1 MTFNAIVWKMIRVN
15 FKRYL
20 LYLSCNTFAIL
31 FLFLFFSIYYNDEVE
46 RMKETNSFNTVLAIP
61 AAALVLF
68 MIFFIQYAHQMFI
81 KKRTSEYGLFM
92 AIGMSPNNI
101 SRLLMLESFFISVIA
116 VLLGLG
122 FGALFSKL
130 FFLVFSYFSM
140 VNHTFFHI
148 SFKMVAHTT
157 IIFMFIFWVAVAFS
171 IVQIR
176 NQTLV
181 TSLQSKQVI
190 NETKTNKPYF
200 GVIGISL
207 LILSIL
213 GLYITYAKQGELLF
227 LWALLSFLGLYL
239 LLSNAILSVINVI
252 KGQPSL
258 YFRSI
263 LLFSSLEQ
271 KQKKL
276 TSLLTLASIMI
287 MITTLYCTITLFTTK
302 DEYDR
307 ILVNNPSDIVYIE
320 NEQFNN
326 ISKEELFQLFKQQ
339 NNPIVNLQTLPFIEI
354 AKDDYYEW
362 KSYYNIL
369 SIDDYN
375 ALTNEKLQLDEN
387 EFVLF
392 INQEPQYIGDL
403 GTISTF
409 EMDQFKLTK
418 KHENIELT
426 LTFVGQ
432 SSTFIVVHPN
442 VWQQVLQEHSNAF
455 YYQHHIHVADW
466 KNSLLAVEQLQQ
478 TFKQMTLE
486 TNELFAVS
494 SKIERY
500 MQNKIE
506 NAVLFYLLTFI
517 SILFYFGVF
526 ILLYLNLTAD
536 IELERSK
543 FEKLYKIGITKN
555 EIKRKLT
562 TETFILLFTPTL
574 LGFVLA
580 FLYVVGMAQD
590 VGGITNNL
598 NIVVYF
604 VLMSV
609 IYFFIQFCFFLY
621 TKGKLFTKVWRY
633 LSTD

>member
-46 RMKETNSFNTVLAIP
+46 RMKETNSFDTVLAIP

-68 MIFFIQYAHQMFI
+68 IIFFIQYAHQMFI
-81 KKRTSEYGLFM
+81 KKRTSEFGLFM
-92 AIGMSPNNI
+92 VIGMSPNNI
-101 SRLLMLESFFISVIA
+101 SRLIMLESFVISVISI
-116 VLLGLG
+116 LLGLG

-140 VNHTFFHI
+140 LNHAFFHI
-148 SFKMVAHTT
+148 SFKMFAHTT
-157 IIFMFIFWVAVAFS
+157 VIFMCIFWAAVAFS

-176 NQTLV
+176 HQTLL
-181 TSLQSKQVI
+181 TSLQSKRVI
-190 NETKTNKPYF
+190 DVTRTNKSYF
-200 GVIGISL
+200 GVIGIVL

-227 LWALLSFLGLYL
+227 LWALPSFFGLYL
-239 LLSNAILSVINVI
+239 LLSNGIHSVINVI

-287 MITTLYCTITLFTTK
+287 MITTLYCTITLFIAK
-302 DEYDR
+302 HEYDK
-307 ILVNNPSDIVYIE
+307 ILVNNPSDIAYIE
-320 NEQFNN
+320 NEHINN
-326 ISKEELFQLFKQQ
+326 ISKEELFQLFEQQ
-339 NNPIVNLQTLPFIEI
+339 NNPIVNLQTIPIIEI

-403 GTISTF
+403 GTIATF
-409 EMDQFKLTK
+409 ELDQFKLTK
-418 KHENIELT
+418 KHENIELI
-426 LTFVGQ
+426 LTYVGQ
-432 SSTFIVVHPN
+432 STTFIVVHPN
-442 VWQQVLQEHSNAF
+442 VWQQVLEEHSNAL
-455 YYQHHIHVADW
+455 YYQLHIHVADW

-478 TFKQMTLE
+478 TFKQTNPE
-486 TNELFAVS
+486 TSELFAVS
-494 SKIERY
+494 SKIQHY
-500 MQNKIE
+500 TQNKSE

-526 ILLYLNLTAD
+526 ALLYLNLTAD
-536 IELERSK
+536 IELELSK

-562 TETFILLFTPTL
+562 TETFILFFTPTL
-574 LGFVLA
+574 LGIVLA
-580 FLYVVGMAQD
+580 FLYVVSMVQD
-590 VGGITNNL
+590 IGGITNNL
-598 NIVVYF
+598 DIVVYF
-604 VLMSV
+604 LLMSG

-633 LSTD
+633 LSND

>member
-276 TSLLTLASIMI
+276 TSLLTLTSIMI
-287 MITTLYCTITLFTTK
+287 MITTLYCSITLFIAK
-302 DEYDR
+302 DEYNQ
-307 ILVNNPSDIVYIE
+307 ILVNNPSDIAYIE

-574 LGFVLA
+574 LGIVLA
-580 FLYVVGMAQD
+580 FLYVVGMVQD
-590 VGGITNNL
+590 IGGITNNL
-598 NIVVYF
+598 DIVVYF
-604 VLMSV
+604 LLMSG

-633 LSTD
+633 LSSD